1 MIPSMMHSNI
11 SIAVVFWLMYF
22 ICGIGVF
29 VSFSL
34 NCKNKHADPLLQ

>member
-22 ICGIGVF
+22 IGGIGW
-29 VSFSL
+29 FSL